1 MRRRRTE
8 WTPGRKWAAAALLP
22 MLVCGLVL
30 RTGRVGVSLILLA
43 LAAVLLIVAVTADK
57 RWR

>member
-1 MRRRRTE
+1 MRRRGTE
-8 WTPGRKWAAAALLP
+8 WTPGRRWAAAALAP

-30 RTGRVGVSLILLA
+30 RTGRVGVQLTFLA
-43 LAAVLLIVAVTADK
+43 IAAVLPIVGVTADK